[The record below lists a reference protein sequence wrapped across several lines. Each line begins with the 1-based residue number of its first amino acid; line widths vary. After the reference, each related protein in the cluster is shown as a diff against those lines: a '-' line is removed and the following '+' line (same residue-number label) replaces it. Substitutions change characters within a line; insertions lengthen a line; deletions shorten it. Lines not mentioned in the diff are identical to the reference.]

1 MPFWWKSHGFFLKLD
16 SGHMLLQFPFGLQ
29 VIFPQSKAALKKQ
42 VIPLLF
48 NVPCM
53 KMPWKPSKSFPK
65 WSWRTYRNLYQLSAT
80 SSRPFL
86 NTNITPYVA
95 NQRRDGL
102 LWGPD
107 GPPTPACED
116 HLHFFR
122 NFRFVPE
129 VSWGVERII
138 SSNCIETL

>member
-1 MPFWWKSHGFFLKLD
+1 
-16 SGHMLLQFPFGLQ
+16 MLLQFPFGLQ
-29 VIFPQSKAALKKQ
+29 VLFPQSKAALKKQ

-65 WSWRTYRNLYQLSAT
+65 LSWITLRYRRYRNLYQLSAT

-95 NQRRDGL
+95 NQRYDGS
-102 LWGPD
+102 LWAPD
-107 GPPTPACED
+107 GPHPKMACED
-116 HLHFFR
+116 HLRFFR

-138 SSNCIETL
+138 SSNCIETLQGI